1 MLATGGSFANCSSI
15 LGPDPFAQTDPS
27 LNFDHTSNALSQT
40 LSFGVI
46 PQSDKERE
54 KIKSI
59 LSLNNE
65 ELKVDEEQETVNRE
79 L

>member
-1 MLATGGSFANCSSI
+1 
-15 LGPDPFAQTDPS
+15 
-27 LNFDHTSNALSQT
+27 
-40 LSFGVI
+40 VI